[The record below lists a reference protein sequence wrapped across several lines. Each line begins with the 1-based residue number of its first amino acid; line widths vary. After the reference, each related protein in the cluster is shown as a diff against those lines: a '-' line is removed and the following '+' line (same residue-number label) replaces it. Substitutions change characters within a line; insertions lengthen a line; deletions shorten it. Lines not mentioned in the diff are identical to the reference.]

1 MVGGFLKESDMD
13 GHAENAPESLSDLA
27 SFLSDTPDEESGDE
41 ELSQDESDESTAEG
55 DTDGEES
62 DGQEES
68 DDEESSED
76 EDAEDT
82 PAPERTLKV
91 TVKGDDGTEQE
102 LEVEESELVKGYQ
115 RQADYTRKTQELAQR
130 EHQAV
135 EQLKSKYD
143 EFANQYVQ
151 RAEASRAA
159 IVQLAGLRSEAE
171 MAQLAQSDPAAWVA
185 ENQRQQSI
193 YSVLNQLDQQ
203 ITAERQAIEQR
214 QAQAQAQWK
223 AQAFQQA
230 WSELSKEGIDR
241 EKLAKVYGDV
251 SKQYGFTPQ
260 ELGNVMD
267 HRLVKMM
274 RDAAAY
280 QELKSQKP
288 VVQKKV
294 SEAPKLPSKANP
306 TPQSRKNAQLEK
318 RFQGGRAKLN
328 DLASYLR

>member
-1 MVGGFLKESDMD
+1 MASE
-13 GHAENAPESLSDLA
+13 HAESSALESNDLQGLA
-27 SFLSDTPDEESGDE
+27 SFLSDNPAMEPDDE
-41 ELSQDESDESTAEG
+41 DVGAH
-55 DTDGEES
+55 DT
-62 DGQEES
+62 QEES
-68 DDEESSED
+68 TGEDADTETDANDDSDED
-76 EDAEDT
+76 EDAENAEADDSEESEEAT
-82 PAPERTLKV
+82 PVERKIKVPERHPDGTV
-91 TVKGDDGTEQE
+91 TEIEVTEQE
-102 LEVEESELVKGYQ
+102 LIASYE
-115 RQADYTRKTQELAQR
+115 RQASYTRKTQALAER

-143 EFANQYVQ
+143 EFANTYVQ
-151 RAEASRAA
+151 KAEASRAA

-193 YSVLNQLDQQ
+193 YAVLSQMDQQ
-203 ITAERQAIEQR
+203 IAAERQAIEQR

-230 WSELSKEGIDR
+230 WQELSKEGIDR

-251 SKQYGFTPQ
+251 SKTYGFTPQ

-288 VVQKKV
+288 AVQKKV

-306 TPQSRKNAQLEK
+306 TPQQRKNVQLEK

-328 DLASYLR
+328 DLAAYLR